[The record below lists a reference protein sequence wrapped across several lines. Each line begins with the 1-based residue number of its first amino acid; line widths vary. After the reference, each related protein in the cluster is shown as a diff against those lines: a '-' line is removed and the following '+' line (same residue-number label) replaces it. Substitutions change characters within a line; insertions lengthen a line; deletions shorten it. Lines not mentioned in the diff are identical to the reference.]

1 MLILASQSP
10 RRVSLLAQIGITPDA
25 VTPANIDETP
35 IAGEKPRAYALRIAC
50 SKAHHVAQ
58 QFPNATILA
67 ADTVVVCGNRILPK
81 AEEAETARECLK
93 LLSGRRHRVLT
104 AVCVQRAEKQRSI
117 LVQSMVQFTTFTA
130 QEIEAYLALPE
141 EWQGKAGGYGIQG
154 KAAAWVKFMAGSYS
168 NIVGLPLYETAKLLR
183 QQ

>member
-25 VTPANIDETP
+25 IIPANLDET
-35 IAGEKPRAYALRIAC
+35 AQKGEKPRAYALRIAC
-50 SKAHHVAQ
+50 SKAQHVAQ
-58 QFPNATILA
+58 QFPAATILA
-67 ADTVVVCGNRILPK
+67 ADTVVVCGQRMLPK
-81 AEEAETARECLK
+81 AEDAATARHCLT

-104 AVCVQRAEKQRSI
+104 AVCVIRGGNTRTKLGQS
-117 LVQSMVQFTTFTA
+117 LVQFAPLSPQA
-130 QEIEAYLALPE
+130 IEAYLASPE

-168 NIVGLPLYETAKLLR
+168 TIVGLPLYETAQLLR
-183 QQ
+183 E